1 MGEKP
6 PENEALATY
15 IAVIDGH
22 SRRTW
27 GAWRPRGA
35 RQSLWRDRSFWLVK
49 VTANHQYRLGQQ
61 TRAEIL
67 LRSSQIR
74 KLNAFDDVKNQD
86 CIADLCACQ
95 LGLPVSYPGPVVVLL
110 LRSLRSG

>member
-35 RQSLWRDRSFWLVK
+35 RQSLRRDRSFWLVK

-74 KLNAFDDVKNQD
+74 KLNVFDDVKNQD
-86 CIADLCACQ
+86 CIADLCTCQ
-95 LGLPVSYPGPVVVLL
+95 LGLPVSCPGPVVVLL